1 MVTTLIRKYILD
13 IQKCCLCYISY
24 DFDYKSLIS
33 ITMQTMVE
41 VIHIP
46 NLSKEKSKI
55 LVFMR

>member
-1 MVTTLIRKYILD
+1 MVTTLIRKYILG